1 MNRKPL
7 IGVTP
12 DIKEGAITLRNRYLQ
27 SVTDAGGIP
36 IVLPLSVSWDD
47 VSRLLGRVD
56 GFLIMGGADV
66 DPHEAPTVEQKK
78 ELIAGATD
86 LLVRVLGKNPATTS
100 VIIEEVPPENWGIGG
115 LNTPERGKR
124 EAGEKEKA

>member
-47 VSRLLGRVD
+47 VSWLLGRVD

-66 DPHEAPTVEQKK
+66 DSA
-78 ELIAGATD
+78 LY
-86 LLVRVLGKNPATTS
+86 
-100 VIIEEVPPENWGIGG
+100 
-115 LNTPERGKR
+115 
-124 EAGEKEKA
+124 GEKKSA

>member
-47 VSRLLGRVD
+47 VSWLLGRVD
-56 GFLIMGGADV
+56 GFLIMG
-66 DPHEAPTVEQKK
+66 
-78 ELIAGATD
+78 ATD
-86 LLVRVLGKNPATTS
+86 LLARVLGKNPATTS
-100 VIIEEVPPENWGIGG
+100 VIIEDVPPENWGIGG

>member
-47 VSRLLGRVD
+47 VSWLLGRVD
-56 GFLIMGGADV
+56 GFLIMGG
-66 DPHEAPTVEQKK
+66 PTS
-78 ELIAGATD
+78 T
-86 LLVRVLGKNPATTS
+86 RRFT
-100 VIIEEVPPENWGIGG
+100 
-115 LNTPERGKR
+115 GKR
-124 EAGEKEKA
+124 SRLSAEK